1 MHVYHACRGK
11 RGPAFG
17 VVWGQRK
24 TMRWGGGLMRQSI
37 ACGFRLRTY
46 MRTSMMMATP
56 EEGWTCWYDGKQPHP

>member
-24 TMRWGGGLMRQSI
+24 TMRWGPDAAIDRVWVSPSHLY
-37 ACGFRLRTY
+37 AHVDD
-46 MRTSMMMATP
+46 
-56 EEGWTCWYDGKQPHP
+56 DGNARGRMDLLV